1 MVERAHAEIRRRGDD
16 GVVVSFEDRVDAT
29 DSMHAALL
37 KLPVDQRA
45 VIVLRHLE
53 DLSEQET
60 ARLLGI
66 RPGTVKSRL
75 ARGLGAMRA
84 GFADAGHDAAQG
96 TDQEAP

>member
-1 MVERAHAEIRRRGDD
+1 MVERAYAEKRRRGDD
-16 GVVVSFEDRVDAT
+16 GVVVSFEARVDAR
-29 DSMHAALL
+29 DSLHAALL
-37 KLPVDQRA
+37 KLPVEQRA

-75 ARGLGAMRA
+75 ARGLEAMRVQL
-84 GFADAGHDAAQG
+84 AD
-96 TDQEAP
+96 TDHNGPQETLQEAS

>member
-60 ARLLGI
+60 ARVAWH
-66 RPGTVKSRL
+66 P
-75 ARGLGAMRA
+75 
-84 GFADAGHDAAQG
+84 AGHREVPRRPRA
-96 TDQEAP
+96 